1 MVLTPELEAFISRSQ
16 VLALRLRDVTPGIFA
31 QEIRLLIASW
41 SPSARRAEQVIVVDV
56 VERMLAHFIRS
67 TGLES
72 SSDLTARFL
81 DLALVRH
88 QYSRWQDEC
97 NSSLDL
103 CVARI
108 ACATGA
114 PVADARVHRM
124 MELIDHGFAD
134 ASLQLHSVATAVD
147 LSYWHAARLL
157 KQQTGSGFVTHVRER
172 RVAAARQL
180 LIESVLSMKEI
191 AARVGY
197 SHASQFTREF
207 RLVCGLAPR
216 VFRQR
221 HAFASRSAQ

>member
-1 MVLTPELEAFISRSQ
+1 MTPELEAFISRSQ

-31 QEIRLLIASW
+31 QEMQLLIASW
-41 SPSARRAEQVIVVDV
+41 PPSARRTERAIVVDV
-56 VERMLAHFIRS
+56 VERMVAYFIRS

-72 SSDLTARFL
+72 GGDVTARFV

-88 QYSRWQDEC
+88 QYSRWQREC
-97 NSSLDL
+97 NRCLDL

-108 ACATGA
+108 AGVTGA

-124 MELIDHGFAD
+124 MQLINHRFAD
-134 ASLQLHSVATAVD
+134 ASFHLRSVATAVD

-157 KQQTGSGFVTHVRER
+157 KQQTGSGFVAHVRER

-180 LIESVLSMKEI
+180 LIESALSMKEI

-197 SHASQFTREF
+197 AHASQFTREF

-221 HAFASRSAQ
+221 RAFTSRSA

>member
-1 MVLTPELEAFISRSQ
+1 LLTLELEAFISRSQ

-31 QEIRLLIASW
+31 QEIQVLIASW
-41 SPSARRAEQVIVVDV
+41 PPSARRSERPIVVDV

-67 TGLES
+67 AGLDRC
-72 SSDLTARFL
+72 SDVTARFV

-88 QYSRWQDEC
+88 QYSRWQGEC
-97 NSSLDL
+97 NRCLDL

-108 ACATGA
+108 AGVTGA
-114 PVADARVHRM
+114 PPADARVHRM
-124 MELIDHGFAD
+124 MQLIDHGFAD

-157 KQQTGSGFVTHVRER
+157 KQHTGSGFVAHVRER

-180 LIESVLSMKEI
+180 LIESALSMKEI
-191 AARVGY
+191 AARVGFT
-197 SHASQFTREF
+197 HASQFTREF

-221 HAFASRSAQ
+221 HAFTSRSA